1 MAGEDMIMAAPT
13 AGGIKAATR
22 HSEGAGEG
30 DQAGRGS
37 GDSFIEF
44 QTDSKDR
51 QTGQGGRGQGSR
63 P

>member
-1 MAGEDMIMAAPT
+1 MVGEDIIHAT

-37 GDSFIEF
+37 GDSFIEL
-44 QTDSKDR
+44 QADSKDR
-51 QTGQGGRGQGSR
+51 QADQE
-63 P
+63 